1 MPQKRRNAFPSS
13 RSKKRPRRDIVF
25 TRAELLC
32 DLTEHRIKLKDEDIP
47 EDDEGVRKFE
57 KEYMAQLDTQGDR
70 VYTDETLGI
79 RVHRV
84 MDAMSTVDIVTKKHF
99 TRKKPIAKMFFFLMR
114 AKHGSHYRSMI
125 NLRTCRKTTTFS
137 PTVGYGESNTLKE
150 TGARLLNAKRD
161 ARVEQALSKRHEKNN
176 L

>member
-57 KEYMAQLDTQGDR
+57 KENRAQRDPQGDR
-70 VYTDETLGI
+70 VYNDETLGI

-84 MDAMSTVDIVTKKHF
+84 MDAMSTVDIVTKK
-99 TRKKPIAKMFFFLMR
+99 
-114 AKHGSHYRSMI
+114 
-125 NLRTCRKTTTFS
+125 
-137 PTVGYGESNTLKE
+137 
-150 TGARLLNAKRD
+150 
-161 ARVEQALSKRHEKNN
+161 AL
-176 L
+176 